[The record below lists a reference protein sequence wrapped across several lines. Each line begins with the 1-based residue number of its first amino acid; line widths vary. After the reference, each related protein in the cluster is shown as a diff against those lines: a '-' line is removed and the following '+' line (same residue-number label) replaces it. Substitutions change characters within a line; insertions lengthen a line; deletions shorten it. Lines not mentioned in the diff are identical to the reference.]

1 MVFGYKGVL
10 LLFGMLLVYE
20 TRSIKFSQ
28 INDSRLVSTSMCNI
42 VVRFAFL
49 LQSFL
54 PAVALAPVLHTCG
67 LLLQKS
73 RRQCVCIRGIRHCVS
88 ALEVFLNDMRYINP
102 RFTLL
107 YFTLL
112 VCVSDCWPVTAV
124 TCINAL

>member
-1 MVFGYKGVL
+1 MPLPPSLLDATGDGTAAAAMWMDGCLGVVFGYKGVL

-42 VVRFAFL
+42 VVRFDFL

-54 PAVALAPVLHTCG
+54 PVLALAPVLHTCA

-73 RRQCVCIRGIRHCVS
+73 RHQCVCMCV
-88 ALEVFLNDMRYINP
+88 
-102 RFTLL
+102 
-107 YFTLL
+107 
-112 VCVSDCWPVTAV
+112 
-124 TCINAL
+124 